1 MKKSKLIILFILWSL
16 FGWLVWQVWHEWVT
30 LQQPLIQEGK
40 INLNGLVASI
50 KNVVSAEKLGLWD
63 KTYERFD
70 TIYGVLQ
77 NAYYNTDK
85 LNTGKMLSNALKAY
99 VDAIDDP
106 YTIYMD
112 SEQNSG
118 FQEEIK
124 GSSDFEGIG
133 AVISKKDYYIQIDE
147 IIKGSPAFTAGLKM
161 LDRIVM
167 INTWSTKSLDVNQ
180 AVTQIRGPKWTIVK
194 LTIERTA
201 KDGTKDIIE
210 KEITRDKLIIPSV
223 NGKIITWANGITL
236 GYINISIIGEETENL
251 LKKTLS
257 EFKSQT
263 IQWMILDL
271 RGNGWWL
278 LPISVQIASHFIP
291 KGKLVVSTKYT
302 TFEDEKLLSEGYTDY
317 QNLPMVV
324 LVDGLTASAGEIIAL
339 ALQEQIGAQLVGT
352 QTFGKWSIQT
362 MDEFDDG
369 TSLKYTVGKRYTP
382 NGENID
388 ITWAAPDFLVEF
400 DSDKYINNARDSQL
414 EKAKEVIAT
423 MIKKK

>member
-16 FGWLVWQVWHEWVT
+16 FGWLVWQIGHEWNT
-30 LQQPLIQEGK
+30 LQQPIIKEGE
-40 INLNGLVASI
+40 INLDGLVASI
-50 KNVVSAEKLGLWD
+50 KNVVNVEKLGLWS

-70 TIYGVLQ
+70 TVYGVLQ
-77 NAYYNTDK
+77 NSYYNIDK

-118 FQEEIK
+118 FLEEIK

-133 AVISKKDYYIQIDE
+133 AVISKKDYYIQIE
-147 IIKGSPAFTAGLKM
+147 EVIKGSPAFTAGLKM

-180 AVTQIRGPKWTIVK
+180 AVSQIRGPKWTSVK
-194 LTIERTA
+194 LVIERIA
-201 KDGTKDIIE
+201 KDGTKEILE

-223 NGKIITWANGITL
+223 NGKIITWANGLTI

-251 LKKTLS
+251 LRKTLS
-257 EFKSQT
+257 EFKTQK
-263 IQWMILDL
+263 IQGMILDL

-302 TFEDEKLLSEGYTDY
+302 TFEDEKLLSEGYEDY

-352 QTFGKWSIQT
+352 QTFGKGSIQT

-369 TSLKYTVGKRYTP
+369 ASLKYTVGKRYTP

-388 ITWAAPDFLVEF
+388 ITWANPDVLVEF
-400 DSDKYINNARDSQL
+400 DADKYMNDAIDTQL
-414 EKAKEVIAT
+414 EKAKEVITT
-423 MIKKK
+423 MIKK